1 MARKQA
7 RVAAMQLIYEQM
19 EGGDG
24 GEETLRGL
32 IGFEPAAPGVSGEEA
47 PAQEPQPEQ
56 AIPAEGEPADGE
68 APAPDPAYEEDKAFI
83 QALVEGVCA
92 HTEELDGRISAYL
105 RDWPLERI
113 AKVDL
118 AILRLS
124 FYELLYLEDAPET
137 VVINE
142 AVEMAKRY
150 STDKSGAFVNGVL
163 GALCR
168 REKA

>member
-32 IGFEPAAPGVSGEEA
+32 IGFVPAGPGLAGEEA
-47 PAQEPQPEQ
+47 PEEERPVQDA
-56 AIPAEGEPADGE
+56 PAEEE
-68 APAPDPAYEEDKAFI
+68 APAFDPAYEEDRTFI
-83 QALVEGVCA
+83 RTLVEGVAA
-92 HTEELDGRISAYL
+92 HASELDEKISAYL
-105 RDWPLERI
+105 KDWSLERI

-118 AILRLS
+118 AILRLA
-124 FYELLYLEDAPET
+124 FYELLFIKDVPET

-150 STDKSGAFVNGVL
+150 STDRSGAFVNGVL
-163 GALCR
+163 GALSR
-168 REKA
+168 ARQA

>member
-24 GEETLRGL
+24 GEETLRDL
-32 IGFEPAAPGVSGEEA
+32 IGFAPAASGLAGEEADPEAALTEQTAPAEEEA
-47 PAQEPQPEQ
+47 PA
-56 AIPAEGEPADGE
+56 A
-68 APAPDPAYEEDKAFI
+68 DPAYEEDRAFI
-83 QALVEGVCA
+83 RSLVEGVCA
-92 HTEELDGRISAYL
+92 HTLELDEKISAYL
-105 RDWPLERI
+105 KDWSLERI

-118 AILRLS
+118 AILRLA
-124 FYELLYLEDAPET
+124 FYELLFIRDVPET

-150 STDKSGAFVNGVL
+150 STDRSGAFVNGVL
-163 GALCR
+163 GALSR
-168 REKA
+168 APQA

>member
-32 IGFEPAAPGVSGEEA
+32 IGFEPAASGESPEETPPEGMKEIPLEGA
-47 PAQEPQPEQ
+47 EPGRE
-56 AIPAEGEPADGE
+56 ENL
-68 APAPDPAYEEDKAFI
+68 PDPVYEEDLAFI
-83 QALVEGVCA
+83 HSLVEGVGSHA
-92 HTEELDGRISAYL
+92 DELDERISAYL
-105 RDWPLERI
+105 RDWSLARV

-118 AILRLS
+118 AILRLA
-124 FYELLYLEDAPET
+124 FYELLYLKDVPET
-137 VVINE
+137 VVISE

-163 GALCR
+163 GALSR
-168 REKA
+168 RETE

>member
-32 IGFEPAAPGVSGEEA
+32 IGFAPAGPGLAGEEEAQEEERPVQDAPAEEEA
-47 PAQEPQPEQ
+47 PAL
-56 AIPAEGEPADGE
+56 
-68 APAPDPAYEEDKAFI
+68 DPAYEEDRAFI
-83 QALVEGVCA
+83 RTLVEGVSA
-92 HTEELDGRISAYL
+92 HASELDEKISAYL
-105 RDWPLERI
+105 KDWSLERI

-118 AILRLS
+118 AILRLA
-124 FYELLYLEDAPET
+124 FYELLFIKDVPET

-150 STDKSGAFVNGVL
+150 STDRSGAFVNGVL
-163 GALCR
+163 GALSR
-168 REKA
+168 AEQA